1 MEPIT
6 DAAARTFLEESSVAH
21 IGVVIDGEPYVTPMS
36 FVVLG
41 DRILFRTKPGRRFSG
56 IEQNPVVSI
65 EASKFDDESGDWTSV
80 IVKGTASVVNDDETI
95 QATLS
100 GLFDKYRQVLGSPL
114 SRGGIQPSASFPH
127 VVAVQMEEISGMSS
141 SGPFSVRTRPGRL

>member
-6 DAAARTFLEESSVAH
+6 DAAAREFLEKSQVAH

-36 FVVLG
+36 FIVIG
-41 DRILFRTKPGRRFSG
+41 DRILFRTKPGRRYSG
-56 IEQNPVVSI
+56 IEQNPVVSV
-65 EASKFDDESGDWTSV
+65 EASHFDEESGDWTSV
-80 IVKGTASVVNDDETI
+80 IVKGTAAVIRDDETI

-100 GLFDKYRQVLGSPL
+100 GLFEKYRQALGSPL
-114 SRGGIQPSASFPH
+114 SRGGIQPIASFPH
-127 VVAVQMEEISGMSS
+127 VVEILIEEISGMSS